1 MGMELNLR
9 SENIRHQMNEV
20 PWKVGINGM
29 EVLIDLKFI
38 QGKMIEW
45 IREKRWWSNNRIQ
58 ETQIMEMLHS
68 LVITRSRL
76 CIKPWKIIAKMK
88 TRIWRNEVQG
98 IVSGVGWNDH
108 QRMKAGVVLKPV
120 LKFLSY
126 EGK

>member
-9 SENIRHQMNEV
+9 NENIRHQVKEV

-29 EVLIDLKFI
+29 EVLIDLKFV
-38 QGKMIEW
+38 QGKMVEW
-45 IREKRWWSNNRIQ
+45 ISEKKWWSNRIQ

-98 IVSGVGWNDH
+98 IVSEVGWNDH